1 MSFIVEPKVEIDAY
15 RPEGR
20 ILSWPTFLEAR
31 VAPGLAPRTSFGIW
45 RALTREEGSLMTP

>member
-45 RALTREEGSLMTP
+45 RALTGEEGSLMTP